1 MLKYF
6 RQKAYVASHKSCI
19 ITFLMSK
26 YNLSEKTAKR
36 CVAESYYY
44 DSLQISVEETLH
56 RDPEEWADDI
66 YEYCWLNNKI
76 DTQ

>member
-26 YNLSEKTAKR
+26 YNLSEEIAKWFIT
-36 CVAESYYY
+36 ESYYY
-44 DSLQISVEETLH
+44 DSLNINVEETLH

-66 YEYCWLNNKI
+66 YEYCWLNDKI

>member
-6 RQKAYVASHKSCI
+6 RQKANIAAHKSCI

-26 YNLSEKTAKR
+26 YNLSEEIAKWFIT
-36 CVAESYYY
+36 ESYYY
-44 DSLQISVEETLH
+44 DSLNINVEETLH

-66 YEYCWLNNKI
+66 YEYCWLNDKI